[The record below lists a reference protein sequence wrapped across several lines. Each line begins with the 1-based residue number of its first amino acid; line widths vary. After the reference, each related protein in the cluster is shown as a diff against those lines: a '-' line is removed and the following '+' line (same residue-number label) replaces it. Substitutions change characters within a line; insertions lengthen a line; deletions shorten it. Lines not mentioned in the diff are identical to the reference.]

1 MKSVIHSFRY
11 TLGYLREQVEGVSD
25 REMTL
30 QPDGARN
37 HPLWTIGHI
46 TFACEMLGTV
56 IGVDEFLPACWG
68 GKFGFGS
75 SPSQDPSLNVSKEE
89 ALEMLAE
96 AENRLTSAVRD
107 LDDDALD
114 RPFPDE
120 AFLDVFP
127 TIRHALTQVLVGHT
141 AYHVGQVGVW
151 RSAMGLPPMRR
162 SYE

>member
-1 MKSVIHSFRY
+1 MESILHSFSY
-11 TLGYLREQVEGVSD
+11 SIGYLREQIEDIAEEDITSQPEGV
-25 REMTL
+25 
-30 QPDGARN
+30 RN
-37 HPLWTIGHI
+37 HPIWTIGHV

-56 IGVDEFLPACWG
+56 IGVEEWLPRCWG

-75 SPSQDPSLNVSKEE
+75 RPSRDPALNVSKNE
-89 ALEMLAE
+89 ALAMLDE
-96 AENRLTSAVRD
+96 AERRLTAAVRSID
-107 LDDDALD
+107 PSVLESA
-114 RPFPDE
+114 FPDE
-120 AFLDVFP
+120 DYLKVFP